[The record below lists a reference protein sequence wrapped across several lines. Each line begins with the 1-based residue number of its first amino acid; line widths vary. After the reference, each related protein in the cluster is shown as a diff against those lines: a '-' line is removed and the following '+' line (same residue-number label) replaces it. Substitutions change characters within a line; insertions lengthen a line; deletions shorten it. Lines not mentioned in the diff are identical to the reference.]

1 MCASKKKRALAQLGY
16 ITAHSRHGTPLR
28 AFPCPAEGTD
38 HLHREDE
45 DSRGM
50 GELGDDTEEKD
61 ENEFDLLQD
70 VEEEETCGTDYHCM
84 GEKGGGTC

>member
-1 MCASKKKRALAQLGY
+1 MCTSKKKRALAQLGY

-45 DSRGM
+45 DSMRM

-61 ENEFDLLQD
+61 ENEADQQAIFCSDFLS
-70 VEEEETCGTDYHCM
+70 
-84 GEKGGGTC
+84 KI

>member
-1 MCASKKKRALAQLGY
+1 MCTSKKKRALAQLGY

-45 DSRGM
+45 DSRR
-50 GELGDDTEEKD
+50 LGGDTEEKD
-61 ENEFDLLQD
+61 ENEADHQHVD
-70 VEEEETCGTDYHCM
+70 EEETYAALT
-84 GEKGGGTC
+84 TIARWLR